1 MTYGITY
8 AQRGRG
14 FSEKRIFAYKGGG
27 GSCQCT
33 QYDYCNAPNNTSNTI
48 DFSQKRLQF
57 SICGKESNKE
67 NDRRPVDNTEGI

>member
-14 FSEKRIFAYKGGG
+14 VQRKAYICVQGGG

-57 SICGKESNKE
+57 STCGKESDEE
-67 NDRRPVDNTEGI
+67 NDRRPVDSAEGI